1 MFRIVTITIIFL
13 LKSFVVFGEIINDF
27 NIIGNDRVSKSTIIN
42 FSDLKKGQ
50 DVSSVDL
57 NNSLKNLYDTNFF
70 EDVSV
75 SISNNLVTISVVE
88 YPIIQE
94 IIIEGIKRKQ
104 TVKELKEQVTLK
116 EKNPFNETLIK
127 KDLNKI
133 LNIFKT
139 AGFYFVEID
148 VQIQKNDNKTV
159 NIIYQIDRGEK
170 ATIKEIQF
178 IGDKKFKK
186 RKLHSVITSEE
197 EKFWKLI
204 SKQKY
209 LNIERINLDKRL
221 LKNFYLNKG
230 YYQVKI
236 NDAYSKIVNQKD
248 FILTFSIDAGKKFK
262 FGEMQLSL
270 PVDFDPKK
278 FEDLEKLFTKLK
290 GSVYNYKRIEKILDE
305 IEKIAL
311 ISNYEF
317 INAEIDEKISG
328 ENINFLFNIK
338 ESEKV
343 FVEKINIFGNNITN
357 EEFIRDNLIVDEGDP
372 FNKILHAKSI
382 NNLKST
388 GIFKSIN
395 SEILDTKESDKKII
409 NLEIEEKPTGEIS
422 ASAGV
427 GTDGTTFAI
436 GIKENNF
443 NGKGIKLSSNLA
455 VSDDS
460 IRGLFDYTH
469 PNFAYSDRALS
480 TSLESTVTDKLSDFG
495 YKSTLN
501 AVSLGTRYEQ
511 YESLFFSPR
520 ISISDESLETTSDAS
535 AAYKKQEGSY
545 FDTTFGYG
553 LSLDKRNQKFQTSD
567 GFISSWYQELPIVS
581 NTSSITNSYSF
592 TAYGE
597 PVDDMIISSGFFV
610 KAVNSL
616 SDKDVRV
623 SKRLYVPSS
632 RLRGF
637 ETGAVGPKDGSDYVG
652 GNYMATI
659 NTSSTIPFVL
669 QTLESMDLKVF
680 LDIGNVWGVD
690 YSSSIDDS
698 NKIRS
703 SSGVALE
710 ILTPV
715 GPLTFSF
722 AEAITKAKTDK
733 TETFRFQLGTTF

>member
-27 NIIGNDRVSKSTIIN
+27 DIIGNDRVSKSTIIN

-57 NNSLKNLYDTNFF
+57 NKSLKNLYDTNFF

-230 YYQVKI
+230 YYNVNI

-278 FEDLEKLFTKLK
+278 FEDLE
-290 GSVYNYKRIEKILDE
+290 
-305 IEKIAL
+305 
-311 ISNYEF
+311 
-317 INAEIDEKISG
+317 
-328 ENINFLFNIK
+328 NF
-338 ESEKV
+338 
-343 FVEKINIFGNNITN
+343 
-357 EEFIRDNLIVDEGDP
+357 
-372 FNKILHAKSI
+372 
-382 NNLKST
+382 
-388 GIFKSIN
+388 
-395 SEILDTKESDKKII
+395 
-409 NLEIEEKPTGEIS
+409 
-422 ASAGV
+422 
-427 GTDGTTFAI
+427 
-436 GIKENNF
+436 
-443 NGKGIKLSSNLA
+443 
-455 VSDDS
+455 
-460 IRGLFDYTH
+460 Y
-469 PNFAYSDRALS
+469 
-480 TSLESTVTDKLSDFG
+480 
-495 YKSTLN
+495 
-501 AVSLGTRYEQ
+501 
-511 YESLFFSPR
+511 
-520 ISISDESLETTSDAS
+520 
-535 AAYKKQEGSY
+535 
-545 FDTTFGYG
+545 
-553 LSLDKRNQKFQTSD
+553 
-567 GFISSWYQELPIVS
+567 
-581 NTSSITNSYSF
+581 
-592 TAYGE
+592 
-597 PVDDMIISSGFFV
+597 
-610 KAVNSL
+610 
-616 SDKDVRV
+616 
-623 SKRLYVPSS
+623 
-632 RLRGF
+632 
-637 ETGAVGPKDGSDYVG
+637 
-652 GNYMATI
+652 
-659 NTSSTIPFVL
+659 
-669 QTLESMDLKVF
+669 
-680 LDIGNVWGVD
+680 
-690 YSSSIDDS
+690 
-698 NKIRS
+698 
-703 SSGVALE
+703 
-710 ILTPV
+710 
-715 GPLTFSF
+715 
-722 AEAITKAKTDK
+722 
-733 TETFRFQLGTTF
+733 